1 MRKNFLWIMATAII
15 FTSSCAKAPEEV
27 KKENDILNNTEKAES
42 AELEYQTLDEIRKT
56 SADTLATN
64 TTNVTVNKLIIGN
77 GDVMPAY
84 KVLPYNNNFD
94 LLKPLVKYLYN
105 EEFSLDSPYCEYN
118 IGGQKYNEDDPES
131 DINPHSSIMYAGE
144 SMDFT
149 RSLIYHET
157 GYSFYNA
164 VSGDDPAGVARTVA
178 GTARLPLRTA
188 AARPL
193 WQWNRP
199 HPLPRPGVGDI
210 EGRKNTLKTAT
221 ALLRHVSRGPDW

>member
-149 RSLIYHET
+149 RSLIYLSLIH
-157 GYSFYNA
+157 
-164 VSGDDPAGVARTVA
+164 
-178 GTARLPLRTA
+178 
-188 AARPL
+188 
-193 WQWNRP
+193 
-199 HPLPRPGVGDI
+199 I
-210 EGRKNTLKTAT
+210 
-221 ALLRHVSRGPDW
+221 